1 MNVIITLII
10 SILFIIGIILLIMG
24 PIKLIKKK

>member
-24 PIKLIKKK
+24 LIKSIKK

>member
-10 SILFIIGIILLIMG
+10 AYLFIIGIILLIMG
-24 PIKLIKKK
+24 LIKLIKK